1 MFRTLATAALRRNG
15 VVFTVDKSLKAQNVN
30 FSGLR
35 VAFFSSEDG
44 SGSSSS
50 GPSKGTVKWF
60 DVKKGFG
67 FLVPDDA
74 SGDVFVHQT
83 AIHAEGFRSL
93 MDGEPVEFEV
103 LEDDTTGRRSAQN
116 VTGPDGQYVQGR
128 PRPQYNDYGSGGFG
142 GQGGG
147 GFGGQG
153 GGGGFGGGND
163 GGFGGGPNY

>member
-1 MFRTLATAALRRNG
+1 MFRTLATTALRRTG
-15 VVFTVDKSLKAQNVN
+15 VFTVDKSLKVNN

-35 VAFFSSEDG
+35 VALFSSEDG
-44 SGSSSS
+44 SS

-67 FLVPDDA
+67 FLVPEDN
-74 SGDVFVHQT
+74 SGDVFVHQS

-103 LEDDTTGRRSAQN
+103 LEDDTGRKSAQN
-116 VTGPDGQYVQGR
+116 VTGPEGGYVQGR

-147 GFGGQG
+147 G
-153 GGGGFGGGND
+153 GFGGGND
-163 GGFGGGPNY
+163 GGFGGGNNY